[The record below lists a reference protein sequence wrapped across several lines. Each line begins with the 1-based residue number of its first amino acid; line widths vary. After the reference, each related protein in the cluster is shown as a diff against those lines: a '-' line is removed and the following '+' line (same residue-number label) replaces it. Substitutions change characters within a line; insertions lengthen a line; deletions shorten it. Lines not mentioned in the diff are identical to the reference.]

1 MERRTERETRW
12 TRKENTSVKWR
23 DLDIRKWESIV
34 EAVEKWT
41 PGGDAPFPTP
51 ESEDALTELKRHTST
66 TRFQVYGTFSHSE
79 FHT

>member
-1 MERRTERETRW
+1 M
-12 TRKENTSVKWR
+12 
-23 DLDIRKWESIV
+23 

-41 PGGDAPFPTP
+41 PGGGAPFPTP